1 MPCTTGHRMK
11 RKTDAAWSQPR
22 AASDVFY
29 APAAGFPTETTLSFP
44 TETTHFVIL
53 FTLILRTSPFESEI
67 PYNVIGTG
75 N

>member
-22 AASDVFY
+22 AASDVFLY
-29 APAAGFPTETTLSFP
+29 APAVGFP